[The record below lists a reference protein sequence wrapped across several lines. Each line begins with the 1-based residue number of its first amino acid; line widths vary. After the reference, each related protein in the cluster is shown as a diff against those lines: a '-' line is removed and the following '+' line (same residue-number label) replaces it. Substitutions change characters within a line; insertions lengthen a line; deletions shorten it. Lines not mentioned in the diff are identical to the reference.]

1 MALIAARLKVSI
13 VFCGGRAKST
23 PIAIVAV
30 VKDRTC
36 SPLSVI
42 LKGSLWIRV
51 NLGRASSKRFCN
63 SDVS

>member
-1 MALIAARLKVSI
+1 MALNAACLTVSI
-13 VFCGGRAKST
+13 VFCGGRAKSV
-23 PIAIVAV
+23 PMVIIAV

-36 SPLSVI
+36 SPLSVM

-51 NLGRASSKRFCN
+51 NLGRAASKRFCN